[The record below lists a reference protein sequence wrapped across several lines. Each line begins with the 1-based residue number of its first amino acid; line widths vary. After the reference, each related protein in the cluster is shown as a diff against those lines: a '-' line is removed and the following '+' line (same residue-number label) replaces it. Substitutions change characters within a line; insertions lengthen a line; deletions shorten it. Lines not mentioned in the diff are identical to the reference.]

1 MKSERIYHIITGIA
15 LVIALALL
23 VKPICTP
30 HSTPHSTLAS
40 VEYRVKI
47 DTLKVHD
54 KILVDHWH
62 KAIHITDSVVKLVYF
77 SAPDTCQ
84 PYITQV
90 VVAYQNER
98 DSVSKLV
105 NNKDS
110 IIVQYNALSKVDST
124 SISNLQNDTAT
135 LRNKL
140 KKGRYSFVIGYA
152 LGLTT
157 GIIINNI
164 K

>member
-1 MKSERIYHIITGIA
+1 MKTLLTAIAIIATI
-15 LVIALALL
+15 VIMCMDW
-23 VKPICTP
+23 KCTP
-30 HSTPHSTLAS
+30 HSTLHSTNAS

-54 KILVDHWH
+54 KVLVEKWH
-62 KAIHITDSVVKLVYF
+62 KAIHITDSVIKLVYF

-98 DSVSKLV
+98 DSVAKVV

-110 IIVQYNALSKVDST
+110 IIVQYNALSKLDST
-124 SISNLQNDTAT
+124 SISNLQNDTTT

-157 GIIINNI
+157 GIIINII

>member
-1 MKSERIYHIITGIA
+1 MKAERIYHILTSVA
-15 LVIALALL
+15 LVVALALI

-62 KAIHITDSVVKLVYF
+62 KAIHITDSVIKLVYF

-84 PYITQV
+84 PYITEI

-98 DSVSKLV
+98 DSVAKLV

-110 IIVQYNALSKVDST
+110 IIVQYNALSKIDST
-124 SISNLQNDTAT
+124 SISNLQTDTAT

-140 KKGRYSFVIGYA
+140 KRGKYSFVIGYA
-152 LGLTT
+152 LGLGT
-157 GIIINNI
+157 GIIINSI

>member
-1 MKSERIYHIITGIA
+1 MKAEQIYHIITSVA
-15 LVIALALL
+15 LVIALALI
-23 VKPICTP
+23 VKPICNGPTP
-30 HSTPHSTLAS
+30 PTPARDSIITIINEKTKYDS
-40 VEYRVKI
+40 V
-47 DTLKVHD
+47 
-54 KILVDHWH
+54 LVDHWH
-62 KAIHITDSVVKLVYF
+62 KAIHITDSVIKLVYL

-84 PYITQV
+84 PYITQI

-98 DSVSKLV
+98 DSVAKVV

-124 SISNLQNDTAT
+124 IISNLQNDTTT

-140 KKGRYSFVIGYA
+140 NKKRYGFAIGYA
-152 LGLTT
+152 LGLGT
-157 GIIINNI
+157 GIIINSI

>member
-1 MKSERIYHIITGIA
+1 MKAERIYHILTSVA

>member
-1 MKSERIYHIITGIA
+1 MKAERIYHILTSIA
-15 LVIALALL
+15 LVVALALL

-62 KAIHITDSVVKLVYF
+62 KAIHITDSVIKLVYL

-84 PYITQV
+84 PYITEI

-98 DSVSKLV
+98 DSVAKVV

-110 IIVQYNALSKVDST
+110 IIVQYNALSILDST
-124 SISNLQNDTAT
+124 SISNLQSDTTT

-140 KKGRYSFVIGYA
+140 NKKRYGFAIGYA

-157 GIIINNI
+157 GIIINSI

>member
-1 MKSERIYHIITGIA
+1 MKAEQIYHIITSVALIIA
-15 LVIALALL
+15 LGLL
-23 VKPICTP
+23 IKPVCNEPKLPTP
-30 HSTPHSTLAS
+30 PRDSIITIINEKTKYDS
-40 VEYRVKI
+40 V
-47 DTLKVHD
+47 
-54 KILVDHWH
+54 LVDHWH

-84 PYITQV
+84 PYITQI

-98 DSVSKLV
+98 DSVANVV

-110 IIVQYNALSKVDST
+110 IIVQYNTLSKVDST
-124 SISNLQNDTAT
+124 IISNLQNDTTT

-140 KKGRYSFVIGYA
+140 NKKRYGFAIGYA

-157 GIIINNI
+157 GILINVI

>member
-1 MKSERIYHIITGIA
+1 MKAERIYHILTSVA

-23 VKPICTP
+23 IKPICNEFKLPTP
-30 HSTPHSTLAS
+30 PRDSIITIINEKTKYDS
-40 VEYRVKI
+40 
-47 DTLKVHD
+47 
-54 KILVDHWH
+54 ILVDHWH

-77 SAPDTCQ
+77 SAPDTCE
-84 PYITQV
+84 PYITQI

-98 DSVSKLV
+98 DSVAKVV

-124 SISNLQNDTAT
+124 IISNLQTDTTT

-140 KKGRYSFVIGYA
+140 NKKRYGFAIGYV
-152 LGLTT
+152 LGLSTS
-157 GIIINNI
+157 ILINSI